1 MNALMIQGTASGVG
15 KSLLVAGLCR
25 LLARSGVNVAPFK
38 PQNMSNA
45 SSACPSGGEIGRAQA
60 LQAFAAGVAPIVDMN
75 PVLIKPEADNQ
86 AQLVV
91 HGEVR
96 GKLMAGRFKEDR
108 GGLMPDVL
116 AAFNRLRRSHEWVVV
131 EGAGSPAE
139 PNLREGDIANMGFAQ
154 AAGVPVWLVGDIDRG
169 GVFAALLGTMEALE
183 AHDRRLVEAMIVNRF
198 RGEASLL
205 GDVFK
210 WLENRTDT
218 PVLGWL
224 PYFQDLGLPEE
235 DTPYTGM
242 DRSRRAEILR
252 EDPGLRIAGIHYPRA
267 SNTTDLDPFL
277 YDPEVVFSWLRDP
290 SELTGQHGRHG
301 WDLVVLPGSKSTSAD
316 LEWLRE
322 RGWPPALE
330 RYLRYGGRLLGI
342 CGGAQ
347 MLGRRILDPEGIEG
361 PVETEGL
368 AWLPIE
374 TEMRPD
380 KRVRPL
386 TARARWPADSP
397 FTGYEIRHGQ
407 SGEDPD
413 LFPFC
418 ARSED
423 GRILGTFIHGLFD
436 DGKYRNVVL
445 ESWLNWKSNS
455 EEHITARWSRDLDRI
470 ADAMADN
477 LDLSLLT
484 GRIGIGLV

>member
-15 KSLLVAGLCR
+15 KTLLVAGLCR

-60 LQAFAAGVAPIVDMN
+60 LQAFASGIAPTVDMN
-75 PVLIKPEADNQ
+75 PVLIKPEADDT

-91 HGEVR
+91 RGEVR
-96 GKLMAGRFKEDR
+96 GKLMASRFKEDR
-108 GGLMPDVL
+108 GGLMPEVL
-116 AAFNRLRRSHEWVVV
+116 GAFDRLRRSHDWVVV

-139 PNLREGDIANMGFAQ
+139 PNLREGDVANMGFAR

-183 AHDRRLVEAMIVNRF
+183 EHDRRLVEAMIVNRF

-205 GDVFK
+205 GDVFE
-210 WLENRTDT
+210 WLENRTGT

-224 PYFQDLGLPEE
+224 PYLRDLALPEE
-235 DTPYTGM
+235 DAPYTGM
-242 DRSRRAEILR
+242 DRSREAVRRRAGPDELR
-252 EDPGLRIAGIHYPRA
+252 VAGVHYPRA

-277 YDPEVVFSWLRDP
+277 HDPEVAFAWLRDP
-290 SELTGQHGRHG
+290 SELTG
-301 WDLVVLPGSKSTSAD
+301 WDLLVLPGSKSTSAD
-316 LEWLRE
+316 LQWLRE
-322 RGWPPALE
+322 RGWLPTLE
-330 RYLRYGGRLLGI
+330 RHLRYGGRVLGV

-361 PVETEGL
+361 PAATEGL
-368 AWLPIE
+368 DWLPIE
-374 TEMRPD
+374 TEMQPD

-386 TARARWPADSP
+386 TDRARWPADLP
-397 FTGYEIRHGQ
+397 FTGYEIRHGRS
-407 SGEDPD
+407 SGDPG

-418 ARSED
+418 ARSDD
-423 GRILGTFIHGLFD
+423 GRVMGTFIHGLFD
-436 DGKYRNVVL
+436 DGKYRSAVL
-445 ESWLNWKSNS
+445 EAWMDWKSDLQENVT
-455 EEHITARWSRDLDRI
+455 ERWSRDLDRI
-470 ADAMADN
+470 SDAMAEN
-477 LDLSLLT
+477 LDLSLLAD
-484 GRIGIGLV
+484 RIGISLG

>member
-25 LLARSGVNVAPFK
+25 LLARSGVQVAPFK

-45 SSACPSGGEIGRAQA
+45 SSACPAGGEIGRAQA
-60 LQAFAAGVAPIVDMN
+60 LQAFASGIEPAVDMN
-75 PVLIKPEADNQ
+75 PVLIKPEADNV

-91 HGEVR
+91 CGSVR
-96 GKLMAGRFKEDR
+96 GKLHAGRFKKDR
-108 GGLMPDVL
+108 GGLLNDVL
-116 AAFNRLRRSHEWVVV
+116 GAFNRLRGAHEWVVV

-139 PNLREGDIANMGFAQ
+139 PNLREGDIANMGFAR

-169 GVFAALLGTMEALE
+169 GVFAALLGTMEALS
-183 AHDRRLVEAMIVNRF
+183 APDRRLVEAMIVNRF
-198 RGEASLL
+198 RGESSLL

-210 WLENRTDT
+210 WLEDRTDT

-242 DRSRRAEILR
+242 DRSRAYAEPR
-252 EDPGLRIAGIHYPRA
+252 DGARLRIAGIHYPRA

-277 YDPEVVFSWLRDP
+277 NDPDVDFAWLRDP
-290 SELTGQHGRHG
+290 SEMTG

-316 LEWLRE
+316 LAWFRE

-330 RYLRYGGRLLGI
+330 RHLRYGGRVLGI

-347 MLGRRILDPEGIEG
+347 MLGRRIVDPKGVEG
-361 PVETEGL
+361 PAATEGL
-368 AWLPIE
+368 GWLAIE

-386 TARARWPADSP
+386 KARARWPAGLP

-407 SGEDPD
+407 SDEEPG

-418 ARSED
+418 GRSDD
-423 GRILGTFIHGLFD
+423 GQVMGTFIHGLFD
-436 DGKYRNVVL
+436 NGKYRSAVL
-445 ESWLNWKSNS
+445 KAWLDWKSKSQENVT
-455 EEHITARWSRDLDRI
+455 ERWNRDLNRI
-470 ADAMADN
+470 ADAMAEN
-477 LDLSLLT
+477 LDLTLLSR
-484 GRIGIGLV
+484 RIGIDPR

>member
-1 MNALMIQGTASGVG
+1 MNAIMIQGTASGVG

-25 LLARSGVNVAPFK
+25 LLARSGVRVAPFK

-45 SSACPSGGEIGRAQA
+45 SSACASGGEIGRAQA
-60 LQAFAAGVAPIVDMN
+60 LQAFASGIEPTVDMN
-75 PVLIKPEADNQ
+75 PVLIKPEADNV

-91 HGEVR
+91 CGTVR

-108 GGLMPDVL
+108 GALLPEVL
-116 AAFNRLRRSHEWVVV
+116 AAFNRLRHSHEWVVV

-139 PNLREGDIANMGFAQ
+139 PNLRESDIANMGFAR
-154 AAGVPVWLVGDIDRG
+154 AAGVPVWLTGDIDRG
-169 GVFAALLGTMEALE
+169 GVFAALLGTMEALDLQ
-183 AHDRRLVEAMIVNRF
+183 DRSLVEAMIINRF

-205 GDVFK
+205 GNVFK

-224 PYFQDLGLPEE
+224 PYFRDLGLPEE

-242 DRSRRAEILR
+242 DRSRAHPEPR
-252 EDPGLRIAGIHYPRA
+252 EGTRLRIAGIHYPRA

-277 YDPEVVFSWLRDP
+277 NDPDMDFAWLREPPD
-290 SELTGQHGRHG
+290 LTSRHG

-316 LEWLRE
+316 LAWLKE
-322 RGWPPALE
+322 CGWPQALE
-330 RYLRYGGRLLGI
+330 RHLRYGGRVLGI

-347 MLGRRILDPEGIEG
+347 MLGRHILDPEGIEG
-361 PVETEGL
+361 PASTPGVGWL
-368 AWLPIE
+368 AIE

-380 KRVRPL
+380 KRVLPI
-386 TARARWPADSP
+386 TARASWPSEVP

-407 SGEDPD
+407 SNEDSE
-413 LFPFC
+413 LYPFC
-418 ARSED
+418 ARSDD
-423 GRILGTFIHGLFD
+423 GRIMGTFIHGLFD
-436 DGKYRNVVL
+436 DGAYRSAVL
-445 ESWLNWKSNS
+445 AAWMNWKSNS
-455 EEHITARWSRDLDRI
+455 QENVTERWNRDLDRI
-470 ADAMADN
+470 ADAMTEN

-484 GRIGIGLV
+484 GRIGISLG